1 MACCPRLPLL
11 LAVAAVGTVPRLRLG
26 KTAQGG
32 ALPLTDLV
40 PCASSFAIET
50 GAQLRYN
57 TPGGDNHMTQK
68 DLNIIRATAKGYAQ
82 ALEVL
87 SSDYS
92 EQALS
97 AALCELQDPRP
108 AKLHSQEIGYY
119 AAMFYAWQQRG
130 SPDIYG

>member
-1 MACCPRLPLL
+1 
-11 LAVAAVGTVPRLRLG
+11 
-26 KTAQGG
+26 
-32 ALPLTDLV
+32 
-40 PCASSFAIET
+40 
-50 GAQLRYN
+50 
-57 TPGGDNHMTQK
+57 MTQK

-97 AALCELQDPRP
+97 EALCELQEIG
-108 AKLHSQEIGYY
+108 SQPLRSQQIGYY
-119 AAMFYAWQQRG
+119 AAMYYAWQQRG